1 MDYEIVL
8 LLMFAAACAG
18 FVDSIAGGGGL
29 ITLPALLL
37 SGLTP
42 VEAVA
47 TNKLQ
52 GTFGVAAAT
61 AGFARA
67 GHIEFKSLAPLVAA
81 TGAGAALGA
90 LLVGTLDQ
98 QALAAAMPFALIA
111 VAIYFALAPRLRRK
125 ATSAP
130 LSLKVFALAVAA
142 PIGFYDGFFGP
153 GTGSLFALGFVS
165 LMGLG
170 LLQATANTK
179 VLNLTSNL
187 VSLCDLRGDRPHRLR
202 HRSPHGSRSGSR
214 SLGRSAHGHDTWRA
228 RHPSAAGADQSLRSR
243 CACCSTAAI
252 PSATGFSPSPR
263 LRGEGR
269 GEGQQHIEAPASA
282 AHPNP
287 LVMAEPCFART

>member
-8 LLMFAAACAG
+8 LLMLAAACAG

-37 SGLTP
+37 SGMTP

-67 GHIEFKSLAPLVAA
+67 GHIDFKSLAPLVAT
-81 TGAGAALGA
+81 TGVGAALGA

-98 QALAAAMPFALIA
+98 QALATAMPFALIA
-111 VAIYFALAPRLRRK
+111 VAVYFAIAPRLRRNK
-125 ATSAP
+125 TSAP
-130 LSLKVFALAVAA
+130 IAMRTFALAVAA

-165 LMGLG
+165 LAGLG

-187 VSLCDLRGDRPHRLR
+187 VSLVIFVVT
-202 HRSPHGSRSGSR
+202 
-214 SLGRSAHGHDTWRA
+214 GHIVYA
-228 RHPSAAGADQSLRSR
+228 IGLPMALCQAAGAWIGTHTAMKHGERIIRPLLVIISVAVALRLLLDGGN
-243 CACCSTAAI
+243 
-252 PSATGFSPSPR
+252 PVGHW
-263 LRGEGR
+263 LRDR
-269 GEGQQHIEAPASA
+269 IA
-282 AHPNP
+282 
-287 LVMAEPCFART
+287 F

>member
-1 MDYEIVL
+1 VPETRVDYEIVL
-8 LLMFAAACAG
+8 LLMLAAACAG

-67 GHIEFKSLAPLVAA
+67 GHIDFKSLAPLVAT

-90 LLVGTLDQ
+90 LLVGRLDQ

-130 LSLKVFALAVAA
+130 LSMKAFALAVAA

-187 VSLCDLRGDRPHRLR
+187 VSLAIFVVTGHIVYAIGLPMA
-202 HRSPHGSRSGSR
+202 
-214 SLGRSAHGHDTWRA
+214 LGQ
-228 RHPSAAGADQSLRSR
+228 AAGAWVGAHTAMTHGERVIRPLLIFISVAVALRLLFDGGNPVGHWLFSL
-243 CACCSTAAI
+243 
-252 PSATGFSPSPR
+252 SP
-263 LRGEGR
+263 
-269 GEGQQHIEAPASA
+269 
-282 AHPNP
+282 
-287 LVMAEPCFART
+287 

>member
-8 LLMFAAACAG
+8 LLMLAAACAG
-18 FVDSIAGGGGL
+18 FVNSIAGGGGL

-67 GHIEFKSLAPLVAA
+67 GHIDFKSLAPLVAT
-81 TGAGAALGA
+81 TGVGAALGA

-130 LSLKVFALAVAA
+130 LSMKAFALAVAA

-165 LMGLG
+165 LAGLG

-187 VSLCDLRGDRPHRLR
+187 VSLCVFVVTGHIVYAIGLPMA
-202 HRSPHGSRSGSR
+202 
-214 SLGRSAHGHDTWRA
+214 LGQ
-228 RHPSAAGADQSLRSR
+228 AAGAWVGTHTAMKHGERIIRPLLMLISLAVALRLLLDRGNPVGHWLSPLPVRKGGAREAHWRSF
-243 CACCSTAAI
+243 AI
-252 PSATGFSPSPR
+252 
-263 LRGEGR
+263 
-269 GEGQQHIEAPASA
+269 
-282 AHPNP
+282 
-287 LVMAEPCFART
+287 